1 MSIPVSPPLDNSDSA
16 LSSSFISPHPSFHH
30 VFAFCSIV
38 FVSINKTLQSISL
51 PKALYN
57 NNIYRRSN
65 KICIERLIVTE
76 QQTFWTPNMLDLWGI
91 FFLKMEPPSAPVL

>member
-1 MSIPVSPPLDNSDSA
+1 MKKSAASDVPVSPPLDNAGSA
-16 LSSSFISPHPSFHH
+16 LSLPSLLPPPQL

-51 PKALYN
+51 SKALYN
-57 NNIYRRSN
+57 NNIYRRLN

-76 QQTFWTPNMLDLWGI
+76 QQTF
-91 FFLKMEPPSAPVL
+91 